1 MLHVVLTEAMPK
13 CMERKGAKYSQIKK
27 ANIKTRKSSK
37 VQRVTSLGITLLQN
51 GPPSDYTTKNRRF
64 FEGQFYHHLC
74 SILGATDKKK
84 CPGRRHVSAE
94 PLYETLRF
102 PSSVLRSTLL
112 FWLLKK
118 NNCFL

>member
-1 MLHVVLTEAMPK
+1 
-13 CMERKGAKYSQIKK
+13 MERKGAKYSQIKK

-74 SILGATDKKK
+74 SILGATDKK
-84 CPGRRHVSAE
+84 SAQE
-94 PLYETLRF
+94 EDMYQQSHYMKHSDF
-102 PSSVLRSTLL
+102 LL
-112 FWLLKK
+112 QF
-118 NNCFL
+118 